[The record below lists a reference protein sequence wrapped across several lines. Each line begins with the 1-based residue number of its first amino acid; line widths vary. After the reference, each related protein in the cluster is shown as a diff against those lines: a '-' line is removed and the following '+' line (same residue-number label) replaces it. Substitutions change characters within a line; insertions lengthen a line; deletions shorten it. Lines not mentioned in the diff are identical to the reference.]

1 MSDENIIPVKV
12 DGRINRRSWA
22 LLQDKLADSVDE
34 MKSMTEKDFGV
45 SIGRLQA
52 EAMSNGYSNVPSGYK
67 EE

>member
-1 MSDENIIPVKV
+1 MNDENIIPIKV
-12 DGRINRRSWA
+12 DGRINRRSWE

-34 MKSMTEKDFGV
+34 MKEMTEKDFGV
-45 SIGRLQA
+45 GIGRLQA

>member
-12 DGRINRRSWA
+12 DGRINRRSWE
-22 LLQDKLADSVDE
+22 LLQEQLADSVDS
-34 MKSMTEKDFGV
+34 MKETTEKDFGV

-52 EAMSNGYSNVPSGYK
+52 EAMSEGYSNVPPGYK